1 MKIYQQ
7 LVYQNIKKD
16 MSTALLEKILQERNG
31 EIIDKSVMKDGVK
44 VCYSFFLKFIIG
56 VSCLLKWV

>member
-16 MSTALLEKILQERNG
+16 MATALLDKILQERNG

-44 VCYSFFLKFIIG
+44 VC
-56 VSCLLKWV
+56 